1 MHVIIIGGGL
11 GGLSLAQGLKKEG
24 ISFSIFERDPSKNY
38 RRQGYRLR
46 INPDGSAALKA
57 NLPENIWKLFQDTC
71 ATTIAGFSQ
80 INGETA
86 TLLERGA
93 GPNRA
98 RGAGRQG
105 SISDVYTADRAT
117 LRDVLLTGLEDSVQ
131 FDKTFVRY
139 EKKGDKIVAHFSDE
153 TTVEGDLLVGAD
165 GVYSPVR
172 RQFLPDYNPI
182 DTGGRAIYGKTPV
195 TDELLQRFNKNA
207 RERMSIISDSKDVH
221 LVLEFIHFPRDP
233 ADVSPHLASV
243 KDYAYWVLV
252 SQSSNFFSN
261 ENEFF
266 SLDAKGAAEL
276 SFKMTKDWDSS
287 LLPVFELQQVEKT
300 SVVRI
305 TSILE
310 LAKWKPARV
319 TLLGDAVHNMPP
331 TGGVGA
337 NTALRDAET
346 LVGVLKKSGVD
357 GVGDYENQM
366 REYAAEAVTRSLG
379 AMQNMFGV
387 SMTKQMPLGVQV
399 D

>member
-24 ISFSIFERDPSKNY
+24 ISFSIFERDPSRNY

-57 NLPENIWKLFQDTC
+57 NLPDNIWKMFQDTC
-71 ATTIAGFSQ
+71 ATTIPGFSQ

-86 TLLERGA
+86 TLVERSA
-93 GPNRA
+93 GPDRA
-98 RGAGRQG
+98 RGAGRRG

-117 LRDVLLTGLEDSVQ
+117 FRDVLLTGLEDSVQ

-139 EKKGDKIVAHFSDE
+139 EEKGDKIVAHFSDE

-165 GVYSPVR
+165 GVYSPIR

-182 DTGGRAIYGKTPV
+182 DTDGRSIYGKTPV

-207 RERMSIISDSKDVH
+207 TERMSIISDSKDVH
-221 LVLEFIHFPRDP
+221 LVMEFIRFPRDP
-233 ADVSPHLASV
+233 AEVSPHLASV
-243 KDYAYWVLV
+243 KDYVYWVLV
-252 SQSSNFFSN
+252 SHSSNFSN
-261 ENEFF
+261 NEDEFF

-276 SFKMTKDWDSS
+276 SIRLTKDWDPS
-287 LLPVFELQQVEKT
+287 LRPVLELQQVEKT

-310 LAKWKPARV
+310 PAVWKPARV

-331 TGGVGA
+331 TGGAGA
-337 NTALRDAET
+337 NTALHDAEA
-346 LVGVLKKSGVD
+346 LAVALKNSGFE
-357 GVGDYENQM
+357 GVGQYENEM
-366 REYAAEAVTRSLG
+366 RGYAAEAVTRSLE
-379 AMQNMFGV
+379 AMQKMFGV
-387 SMTKQMPLGVQV
+387 SMAKQRPLEYT
-399 D
+399 